1 MFFGPFASLV
11 GLWVCEL
18 WMCGFVGCVS
28 YGCVDL
34 WIYGMCELWMY
45 CGYNL
50 GEFIGVLCLYF
61 RWLQSRIYFNKCG
74 LIKII
79 I

>member
-1 MFFGPFASLV
+1 MDVWIYGM
-11 GLWVCEL
+11 CEL
-18 WMCGFVGCVS
+18 WMCGFV
-28 YGCVDL
+28 DL
-34 WIYGMCELWMY
+34 WVCELWMY

-61 RWLQSRIYFNKCG
+61 SWLQLKMYFYMYG

>member
-50 GEFIGVLCLYF
+50 GEFIGVL
-61 RWLQSRIYFNKCG
+61 
-74 LIKII
+74 
-79 I
+79 